1 MSNQQAS
8 NQQASNQQASSQ
20 QALVVSQFG
29 RRARA
34 YVESADHAT
43 GSDLRRL
50 AAILA
55 ARPGGRVLDLGCGGG
70 HVSFTAAPFATEV
83 VAYDLSGEMLAAV
96 RTEATARGLDT
107 IRTEQGPAEHL
118 PFADGSF
125 DVVATRYSAHHWS
138 DLAAALAGMRRVLK
152 PGGVAIVI
160 DTVSPGLSPH
170 DAFLHAIETLRDRSH
185 RRDYTVTEWEVAMR
199 AAGLRPEAPRLAKLR
214 LDFATWIARMATPA
228 MEARAIRALQRQMPA
243 DVAAHFALEPDGS
256 FALDTMMVEARP

>member
-1 MSNQQAS
+1 MSS
-8 NQQASNQQASSQ
+8 REVSSQQASSQ

-55 ARPGGRVLDLGCGGG
+55 ARPGARVLDLGCGGG

-83 VAYDLSGEMLAAV
+83 VAYDLSSEMLAAV
-96 RTEATARGLDT
+96 RTEAAARGLDT

-125 DVVATRYSAHHWS
+125 DVGATRYSAHHWS
-138 DLAAALAGMRRVLK
+138 DLAAGLAGMRRVLK
-152 PGGVAIVI
+152 TDGLAIVI
-160 DTVSPGLSPH
+160 DTVSPDLSPH

-185 RRDYTVTEWEVAMR
+185 RRDYTVGEWEAAMR
-199 AAGLRPEAPRLAKLR
+199 VAGLRPDAPRRAKLR
-214 LDFATWIARMATPA
+214 LDFATWIARMATPDL
-228 MEARAIRALQRQMPA
+228 EARAIRALQRQMPA